1 VDRLQRLFP
10 TFDSGEDAA
19 WIGGPDERFWIG
31 VGLGDEAIDGSLE
44 VGDRSEDVALEA
56 SASRFGEEA

>member
-10 TFDSGEDAA
+10 KFDSGEDAA
-19 WIGGPDERFWIG
+19 WIG